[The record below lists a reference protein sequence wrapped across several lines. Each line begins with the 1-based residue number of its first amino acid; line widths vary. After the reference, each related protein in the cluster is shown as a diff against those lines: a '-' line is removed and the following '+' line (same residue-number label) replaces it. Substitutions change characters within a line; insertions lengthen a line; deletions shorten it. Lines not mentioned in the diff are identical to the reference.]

1 MAPDLLATILI
12 LTSAI
17 MHAISSSLYRI
28 AGDRMVR
35 MIVGGIFALGIMVPI
50 AFFVPLPTAAAWQFI
65 IPSAVVIIVYQFMVI
80 KALEYGELS
89 YTYPVSR
96 GLAPVFVVLLTL
108 LFFSHELVWVEIL
121 GVMMVAAGVL
131 ELALRSFKAGSAF
144 HGNLKKATL
153 FSFISAFGTAVYTLI
168 DAQGVRLVEN
178 PFSYIAWLFIII
190 NIGLI
195 SIIGLK
201 RGRAFFRSVYAERK
215 RGFAAGIFGI
225 ASYVVALLALRL
237 GNTVEIAALRE
248 TSIMFAIIIGYFF
261 LGEGIGVR
269 RLVAVALISI
279 GAVTI
284 KFF

>member
-12 LTSAI
+12 LISAI

-35 MIVGGIFALGIMVPI
+35 MIVGSIFALGIMVPV
-50 AFFVPLPTAAAWQFI
+50 AFFVPMPTAAAWQLI
-65 IPSAVVIIVYQFMVI
+65 IPSSIIIIAYQFMVV

-96 GLAPVFVVLLTL
+96 GTAPVFVVLLTL
-108 LFFSHELVWVEIL
+108 LFFSHELAWVEIL
-121 GVMMVAAGVL
+121 GVMMVAGGIM
-131 ELALRSFKAGSAF
+131 ELALRSFNSGSVQ
-144 HGNLKKATL
+144 GNIKKATM
-153 FSFISAFGTAVYTLI
+153 FSLLSGLTTAIYTLI

-201 RGRAFFRSVYAERK
+201 RGRAFFRSVYDERK
-215 RGFAAGIFGI
+215 RGFFAGMFGI

-261 LGEGIGVR
+261 LGEGIGIR
-269 RLVAVALISI
+269 RVVAVALISI